1 MDERNEIKLTGV
13 MSQGYGIIPKAVM
26 RDPSLCAESKAI
38 YCYLRSFA
46 GAGNSAFPSR
56 ELICHE
62 MNISKN
68 RFNKYKNELI
78 QKGFLTI
85 TRKRTENGFSR
96 NIYEFNETVCPQSV
110 DLQNEDIR
118 IVDLQSVDLQNE
130 DTNINSLN
138 INSINN
144 KSINSNSRNIGK
156 PVAAS
161 NDLSKIFNFWEQ
173 NGFGMLAPK
182 TRQDLEYWVNDF
194 QEIGATEND
203 AIAIVLR
210 ALEISVDNNARKY
223 NYANSILKSW
233 EQKRMLTAQQIEAED
248 KRPGKGD
255 TKDTGPWEQD
265 WGVPEQNKVELKM
278 TEEEYRQFEDE
289 LPF

>member
-13 MSQGYGIIPKAVM
+13 MSQGYGIIPKSVM
-26 RDPSLCAESKAI
+26 RDPSLSAESKAI

-46 GAGNSAFPSR
+46 GAGSTAFPSR

-62 MNISKN
+62 LNISKN

-85 TRKRTENGFSR
+85 ERKRTENGFSR
-96 NIYEFNETVCPQSV
+96 NIYEFNESVCPQIV
-110 DLQNEDIR
+110 DLQNVDIR
-118 IVDLQSVDLQNE
+118 FVDLQSLDLQNE
-130 DTNINSLN
+130 YTNSNSLN

-144 KSINSNSRNIGK
+144 KSINSNSRRNRD
-156 PVAAS
+156 VAVATS
-161 NDLSKIFNFWEQ
+161 NDLSEIFNFWEQ

-194 QEIGATEND
+194 QEIGATEKD
-203 AIAIVLR
+203 AVAIVLR

-223 NYANSILKSW
+223 NYVNSILKSW
-233 EQKRMLTAQQIEAED
+233 EQKRMLTVQQIEAED
-248 KRPGKGD
+248 KRPEKGNN
-255 TKDTGPWEQD
+255 GNRNEL
-265 WGVPEQNKVELKM
+265 EFNKMRDDIDLGW
-278 TEEEYRQFEDE
+278 
-289 LPF
+289 

>member
-26 RDPSLCAESKAI
+26 RDPSLSAESKAI

-46 GAGNSAFPSR
+46 GAGNTAFPSR

-78 QKGFLTI
+78 QKGFLMI

-96 NIYEFNETVCPQSV
+96 NIYEFNETVCPQFV

-118 IVDLQSVDLQNE
+118 FVDLQSLDLQNE
-130 DTNINSLN
+130 DTNSNSLN
-138 INSINN
+138 SNSLNN
-144 KSINSNSRNIGK
+144 KSNELK
-156 PVAAS
+156 PVKD
-161 NDLSKIFNFWEQ
+161 DLKERFELLWKPYPNKKGKDGAFKAYKRAIKDGVTDEAILSGIERYK
-173 NGFGMLAPK
+173 
-182 TRQDLEYWVNDF
+182 
-194 QEIGATEND
+194 QEIAIKQTEPQFIQYGSTWFNGK
-203 AIAIVLR
+203 R
-210 ALEISVDNNARKY
+210 
-223 NYANSILKSW
+223 W
-233 EQKRMLTAQQIEAED
+233 EDDYITAEA
-248 KRPGKGD
+248 KQSNQ
-255 TKDTGPWEQD
+255 TWEQD
-265 WGVPEQNKVELKM
+265 WSVPEQNKVRLDDVPEINL
-278 TEEEYRQFEDE
+278 DD